1 MFGFSTLMI
10 HTKLLD
16 KNNENNNLIFSENLY
31 KGACV
36 KIKNSNKTFQ
46 VIGLNRGKEICWVRE
61 WPFACNSKKTFALEI
76 SQITLQIFCSN
87 NSSEKNKQL
96 WNIKKS
102 CFINIYYFNFFFTE
116 FLRLKKNI

>member
-1 MFGFSTLMI
+1 MI
-10 HTKLLD
+10 HSKLIEN
-16 KNNENNNLIFSENLY
+16 KNETSQLICSADLY

-46 VIGLNRGKEICWVRE
+46 VIGINIDKKICWVRE

-87 NSSEKNKQL
+87 QS
-96 WNIKKS
+96 
-102 CFINIYYFNFFFTE
+102 
-116 FLRLKKNI
+116 